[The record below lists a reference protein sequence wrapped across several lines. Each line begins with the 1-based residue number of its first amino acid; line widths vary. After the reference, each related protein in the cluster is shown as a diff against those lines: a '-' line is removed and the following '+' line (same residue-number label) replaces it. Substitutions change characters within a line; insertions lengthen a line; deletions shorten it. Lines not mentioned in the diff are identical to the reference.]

1 MHGITVNDLTPRNKA
16 DIKKMLNTYP
26 DCVCLVAEYETE
38 FDGAVTDMPDGRKI
52 SFVVDDGHK
61 FYGSI
66 TRKGNVYRL
75 E

>member
-1 MHGITVNDLTPRNKA
+1 
-16 DIKKMLNTYP
+16 MLNTYP

-66 TRKGNVYRL
+66 TRKGNTYRL